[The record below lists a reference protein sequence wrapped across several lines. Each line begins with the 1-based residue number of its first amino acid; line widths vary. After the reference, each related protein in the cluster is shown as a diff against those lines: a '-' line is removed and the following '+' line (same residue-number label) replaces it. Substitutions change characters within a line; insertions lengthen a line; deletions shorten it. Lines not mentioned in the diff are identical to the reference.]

1 MTHLITRRLGRTG
14 RNVTTLGLGGQASL
28 QWTAEGVD
36 PIAIIEKA
44 FHLGI
49 NYMDTSNLYGPSQKN
64 FGEAFRRLG
73 LSPKAK
79 NYDSEARKGLY
90 LTSKTHIRSAKRPE
104 GERFHSDYSE
114 GMVDGFN
121 VSTAVDDVRRSLSL
135 IFGDGKGAYP
145 EVAYL
150 DCLQFHNI
158 NTMNEVD
165 MLFEGFYDPRP
176 NREWIG
182 ALATMMDIRDGT
194 NRTGFNPKKE
204 KLIRH
209 IGITGH
215 WNSAALMYA
224 IQRDTKRVLDTLL
237 VTINPGD
244 CRFMPHR
251 YNAIAA
257 AKAAGMGVIGMKVF
271 ADAAYYHKESRF
283 SNNPEDVYYKVGSP
297 ELPSQD
303 LIRYA
308 LSVGGVST
316 LIIGIGH
323 VDDDPAKC
331 QLEQNLAAAQIETP
345 LVPEIMTNIEEKIVS
360 AEKEKANCYFQ
371 RKPMGLTPPRNVG
384 AEADTSMPVL
394 QRTAVRVSW
403 DTAYAGAVPIERYDV
418 LRDEKVIGS
427 VPHSPQITLHRF
439 YFDDVLGK
447 EHKDSPHKYHVR
459 SVDASGTTVESPV
472 MIVDAR
478 VSL

>member
-79 NYDSEARKGLY
+79 NYDSEARKELY
-90 LTSKTHIRSAKRPE
+90 LASKTHIRSAKRPE

-244 CRFMPHR
+244 CWFMPHR

-384 AEADTSMPVL
+384 AEADTSMPKL
-394 QRTAVRVSW
+394 QRTAVV
-403 DTAYAGAVPIERYDV
+403 
-418 LRDEKVIGS
+418 
-427 VPHSPQITLHRF
+427 
-439 YFDDVLGK
+439 
-447 EHKDSPHKYHVR
+447 
-459 SVDASGTTVESPV
+459 
-472 MIVDAR
+472 
-478 VSL
+478 

>member
-1 MTHLITRRLGRTG
+1 MTQLITRRLGRTG
-14 RNVTTLGLGGQASL
+14 CNVTTLGLGGQASL

-73 LSPKAK
+73 LSPGEK
-79 NYDSEARKGLY
+79 NYDSEARKGVFLA
-90 LTSKTHIRSAKRPE
+90 SKTHIRTVKRPE
-104 GERFHSDYSE
+104 GERFHSDLSE
-114 GMVDGFN
+114 GMGDDFN

-135 IFGDGKGAYP
+135 MFGDGQGAYP
-145 EVAYL
+145 QDAYL
-150 DCLQFHNI
+150 DCLQFHDI

-176 NREWIG
+176 DREWIG
-182 ALATMMDIRDGT
+182 ALAAMMDIRDGT

-209 IGITGH
+209 IGISGH

-237 VTINPGD
+237 VTVNAGD

-251 YNAIAA
+251 FNAIAA

-271 ADAAYYHKESRF
+271 ADAAYYHKESKF
-283 SNNPEDVYYKVGSP
+283 SNNTEDVYYKVGSP
-297 ELPSQD
+297 ELPSRD

-308 LSVGGVST
+308 LSVDGVST

-331 QLEQNLAAAQIETP
+331 QLEQNLAATQIEIP
-345 LVPEIMTNIEEKIVS
+345 LASETMTHIEEKIV
-360 AEKEKANCYFQ
+360 AAGKEKANSYFQ
-371 RKPMGLTPPRNVG
+371 RKPTGLTPPRNVG
-384 AEADTSMPVL
+384 AEADTSMPL
-394 QRTAVRVSW
+394 LGRTAVRVSW
-403 DTAYAGAVPIERYDV
+403 DTAYAGTVPIERYDV
-418 LRDEKVIGS
+418 FRDEKVIGS
-427 VPHSPQITLHRF
+427 VPHSPQITLQRF
-439 YFDDVLGK
+439 YFDDVLGE
-447 EHKDSPHKYHVR
+447 EHKDSLHKYHVR
-459 SVDASGTTVESPV
+459 SVDASGTTAEGPAMS
-472 MIVDAR
+472 VDPR

>member
-14 RNVTTLGLGGQASL
+14 RNVTTLGLGGQASI
-28 QWTAEGVD
+28 QWVAESVD

-44 FHLGI
+44 FHSGI
-49 NYMDTSNLYGPSQKN
+49 NYMDTSNVYGPSQKN

-73 LSPKAK
+73 LSPEAR
-79 NYDSEARKGLY
+79 NYDAEARKGLY
-90 LTSKTHIRSAKRPE
+90 LASKTHIRSVKRPQ
-104 GERFHSDYSE
+104 GQHFHSDFSE

-145 EVAYL
+145 QDAYL
-150 DCLQFHNI
+150 DCIQFHDI

-165 MLFEGFYDPRP
+165 MLFEGFDDLRP
-176 NREWIG
+176 DREWIG
-182 ALATMMDIRDGT
+182 AVAAMMDIREGT
-194 NRTGFNPKKE
+194 DRTGFNPKKE

-215 WNSAALMYA
+215 WNSAAFMYA

-237 VTINPGD
+237 VTVNPGD
-244 CRFMPHR
+244 CKFMPHR

-257 AKAAGMGVIGMKVF
+257 AKAADMGVIGMKVF
-271 ADAAYYHKESRF
+271 ADAAYYHKESKF
-283 SNNPEDVYYKVGSP
+283 SSNPEDVYYEIGSP

-308 LSVGGVST
+308 LSVDGVST
-316 LIIGIGH
+316 LIIGIGQ
-323 VDDDPAKC
+323 VDDDPATC

-345 LVPEIMTNIEEKIVS
+345 LAPEIMTHIEEKIVS
-360 AEKEKANCYFQ
+360 AGKEKANCYFQ
-371 RKPMGLTPPRNVG
+371 RKPVGLTPPRNAG
-384 AEADTSMPVL
+384 AEADTSMPLL

-418 LRDEKVIGS
+418 LRDDKVIGS
-427 VPHSPQITLHRF
+427 VPHNPQICPRRF
-439 YFDDVLGK
+439 YFDDVWDK
-447 EHKDSPHKYHVR
+447 EPEDGPHKYHVR
-459 SVDASGTTVESPV
+459 SVDASGTTVASPA
-472 MIVDAR
+472 MMVDPR